1 MPMSK
6 KSTGGFG
13 ARAKKTNNYTRMI
26 NGRKYK
32 AGMMPPVVSVP
43 VQVELA
49 KVLGPAMGAIAGGGS
64 SAAQMMAAVAGNLDA
79 DKTLELM
86 QTVFEYMSCDG
97 QRFDFESHF
106 VGKNAEMWQVFLFG
120 LEVNYADFLD
130 VVQSGSLMK
139 AAETEED
146 LDIVDAP

>member
-1 MPMSK
+1 MSK

-13 ARAKKTNNYTRMI
+13 ARAKKKNDYSRLI

-106 VGKNAEMWQVFLFG
+106 VGKNAEMWQSFLFG
-120 LEVNYADFLD
+120 LEVNYSDFLD
-130 VVQSGSLMK
+130 VMQSGFTSN
-139 AAETEED
+139 ETEEED